1 MCRSTL
7 ARGSSSTGASASR
20 RAAAPGHRHSEGGP
34 LRGDGPQAPRPEGQV
49 RRTSLAEVGPTAP
62 QPRVPGRRGC
72 CHYAPAPGGP
82 VPARARPEGR
92 LPRTGQTPTQS
103 TRTNRPNTTPTQQT
117 TKRRQAYARGRRLPP
132 GCSTVRCYNLEVS
145 RPDPNRAPGAGR
157 RAPRSGRGGGGEI
170 ETPNQTRQAPPGS
183 NRPRPQPAG
192 EGSARLGNPRP
203 KGGAPRGEG
212 PRPAHQASSA
222 AARRHLRLRLSNP
235 RPNGNR
241 SPRLCRARPPRP
253 KQGPEP

>member
-1 MCRSTL
+1 MPASPRPMCRSTL

-72 CHYAPAPGGP
+72 CHYAPAPDGP

-103 TRTNRPNTTPTQQT
+103 TRTNSPNATPTQRT

-157 RAPRSGRGGGGEI
+157 PSPALGARRRGRNGNPQPNPASPPRV
-170 ETPNQTRQAPPGS
+170 QQAPPATG
-183 NRPRPQPAG
+183 R
-192 EGSARLGNPRP
+192 
-203 KGGAPRGEG
+203 
-212 PRPAHQASSA
+212 
-222 AARRHLRLRLSNP
+222 
-235 RPNGNR
+235 
-241 SPRLCRARPPRP
+241 
-253 KQGPEP
+253 